1 MSNPAFIFVAERPQF
16 ILLFKFTSA
25 VFILAVKSKGDLWR
39 SGIHHKFYYS
49 FDTILWRDS

>member
-1 MSNPAFIFVAERPQF
+1 MPNPAFIFVAERPQF

-25 VFILAVKSKGDLWR
+25 VFILTVKSKGDLWR